1 MKKEEN
7 TITFYAAE
15 CGEFHEMGEYT
26 KCNSL
31 EEAYKKYKQYCKT
44 SANMCPAIE
53 FSIHAPDSFFSDLA
67 YPLPLTAKDRE
78 LLELVPY
85 FNEHPLVNEAIRKVE
100 QLQKQQEKK
109 KHRDTA
115 R

>member
-31 EEAYKKYKQYCKT
+31 EEAYKKYRKYCKT
-44 SANMCPAIE
+44 SGNMCPAIE
-53 FSIHAPDSFFSDLA
+53 FSIHDPDSFYSDLE
-67 YPLPLTAKDRE
+67 YPLPLSDVRTMPSVLIRNLKMQCSTAANWFS
-78 LLELVPY
+78 P
-85 FNEHPLVNEAIRKVE
+85 
-100 QLQKQQEKK
+100 
-109 KHRDTA
+109 
-115 R
+115 

>member
-31 EEAYKKYKQYCKT
+31 EEAYKKYRKYCNIWQHV
-44 SANMCPAIE
+44 SGN
-53 FSIHAPDSFFSDLA
+53 
-67 YPLPLTAKDRE
+67 
-78 LLELVPY
+78 
-85 FNEHPLVNEAIRKVE
+85 
-100 QLQKQQEKK
+100 
-109 KHRDTA
+109 
-115 R
+115 

>member
-31 EEAYKKYKQYCKT
+31 EEAYKKYRKYCKT
-44 SANMCPAIE
+44 SGNMCPAIE
-53 FSIHAPDSFFSDLA
+53 
-67 YPLPLTAKDRE
+67 
-78 LLELVPY
+78 
-85 FNEHPLVNEAIRKVE
+85 
-100 QLQKQQEKK
+100 
-109 KHRDTA
+109 
-115 R
+115 